1 MTQSHSQSEGAG
13 ATSSDLST
21 PHEEQEAGRSTPLV
35 SVVIPCYNQAHFLGE
50 AIESVLEQT
59 YKNFEIVVVD
69 DGSTDNT
76 SEVASRYPDKV
87 RLIRQDNKGL
97 SGARNTGIRHSEG
110 ENLVFLD
117 ADDRLLPGALEAGL
131 ECFQQQPE
139 CAFVFGHFRYIGTD
153 GSFLR
158 EPKPLSVE
166 DGHYIQLL
174 RGPYIAVPAMGMYQ
188 RFVFETVGLF
198 DSSLNATADYDL
210 YLRIARRWLIRR
222 HGTVVAEYRQHG
234 ANMTGDAGKML
245 RSVLKTLRSQREY
258 AKRDE
263 LHWEAYKAGL
273 RNWQSWYGAELIDE
287 VRSRLGEG
295 EWRRASSGAW
305 TLLRYHPRGLA
316 LLLRRG
322 RSKNRELQGRTR
334 RTQNFEKRLHR
345 LKGMLE
351 KERQEVR
358 RLREQNQRL
367 ASRAHDMERRLR
379 EIEDSRSWKLLKRVG
394 RLRETI
400 ARK

>member
-1 MTQSHSQSEGAG
+1 MSTQGRRQWGQA
-13 ATSSDLST
+13 
-21 PHEEQEAGRSTPLV
+21 EAALV
-35 SVVIPCYNQAHFLGE
+35 TVVIPCYNQAHFLGE

-59 YKNFEIVVVD
+59 YPHYEIVVVD
-69 DGSTDNT
+69 DGATDNT

-87 RLIRQDNKGL
+87 RLIRQENRGL

-110 ENLVFLD
+110 EYVVFLD
-117 ADDRLLPGALEAGL
+117 ADDRLLPEALEAGL
-131 ECFQQQPE
+131 ECFHAHPE
-139 CAFVFGHFRYIGTD
+139 CAFVFGHYWYIGAD

-158 EPKPLSVE
+158 QPTPLSGE
-166 DGHYIQLL
+166 DGHYIGLL
-174 RGPYIAVPAMGMYQ
+174 RGPYIAVPAMGMYR
-188 RFVFETVGLF
+188 RFVFATVGLF

-210 YLRIARRWLIRR
+210 YLRIARRLPVRR

-234 ANMTGDAGKML
+234 ANMTGDAGKLL
-245 RSVLKTLRSQREY
+245 RSVIKTLRSQREY
-258 AKRDE
+258 ARRDE
-263 LHWEAYKAGL
+263 LYWEAYKAGL
-273 RNWQSWYGAELIDE
+273 RNWQSWYGAGAIDE
-287 VRSRLGEG
+287 VKTRLGEG
-295 EWRRASSGAW
+295 EWRRAASGAW
-305 TLLRYHPRGLA
+305 TLLRYYPRGLA

-334 RTQNFEKRLHR
+334 RPQNFEKRLHR

-367 ASRAHDMERRLR
+367 ASRAQDMERRLR

-394 RLRETI
+394 RLREN